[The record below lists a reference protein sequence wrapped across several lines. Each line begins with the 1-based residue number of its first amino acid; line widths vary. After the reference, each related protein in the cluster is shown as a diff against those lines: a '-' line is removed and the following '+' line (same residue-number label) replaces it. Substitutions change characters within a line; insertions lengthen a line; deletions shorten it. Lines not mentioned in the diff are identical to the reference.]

1 MNIKVA
7 MIRAASN
14 AATDIVRKAYW
25 AYDNPSEFLRIFMWG
40 TAVVFSMFTA
50 RALLILSGAVLMGA
64 VIVIMMNTTGFN
76 LDHTIFVL
84 LPCFI
89 VALLIGHFTDIYC
102 NISWA
107 VWSPIINRFRVSN
120 ER

>member
-14 AATDIVRKAYW
+14 AATNIVRKAYW
-25 AYDNPSEFLRIFMWG
+25 AYDNPSEFLRIFMWY
-40 TAVVFSMFTA
+40 TAVAFSLLTA
-50 RALLILSGAVLMGA
+50 RALFILTGAVLMGA
-64 VIVIMMNTTGFN
+64 VIFILIHTISFN
-76 LDHTIFVL
+76 IDHTVFII

-89 VALLIGHFTDIYC
+89 VAQLIGHFTDIYC

-107 VWSPIINRFRVSN
+107 VWSPLINRLRTS
-120 ER
+120 

>member
-25 AYDNPSEFLRIFMWG
+25 AYDNPSEFLRIFMWY
-40 TAVVFSMFTA
+40 TAVAFSIFTA
-50 RALLILSGAVLMGA
+50 RALLILTGAALMGA
-64 VIVIMMNTTGFN
+64 VIFVMMNTIGFN
-76 LDHTIFVL
+76 IDHTVFVI

-89 VALLIGHFTDIYC
+89 VAHLIGYFTDIYC
-102 NISWA
+102 NVAWA
-107 VWSPIINRFRVSN
+107 VWSPLISRFR
-120 ER
+120 RI